1 MNNVAMNEVKT
12 VSLQQAIAL
21 IVNNPKVRF
30 MLRGEPGVGKTS
42 IAEEIARITGLALS
56 MLDVPNS
63 ILAMYVCQ

>member
-1 MNNVAMNEVKT
+1 MNNVAINEVKT

-42 IAEEIARITGLALS
+42 IAEEIARITTKNAESLFKT
-56 MLDVPNS
+56 V
-63 ILAMYVCQ
+63 Q